1 MMLNPLLEEAEFFTK
16 PHQVLSTR
24 NGWICSWNH
33 CFLFG
38 SFRESQE
45 IAEVRGRGDW
55 APPGHSNMVQEQ
67 LLMTM

>member
-1 MMLNPLLEEAEFFTK
+1 MMLNPLLEVAEFFTK

-24 NGWICSWNH
+24 KGWICSWNH

-45 IAEVRGRGDW
+45 TAEVRGRGVW

-67 LLMTM
+67 LPMTM